1 VLYEAVLMKQMIGY
15 VMQKL
20 KSTDKS
26 NDKMIQLLEILSALC
41 DCKGVPVLQNQSE
54 SSISRSGMMCIA

>member
-1 VLYEAVLMKQMIGY
+1 MKRVIEY

-20 KSTDKS
+20 RATDKS

-41 DCKGVPVLQNQSE
+41 TCKGVPVLQNQSE
-54 SSISRSGMMCIA
+54 